1 MTSPLDGILVV
12 SLEQAVAAP
21 FASRQLSDLGARV
34 IKIER
39 DAGDFARAYD
49 NTVHGEASYFVWIN
63 RNKESVVLDLKSDAG
78 ITALRALVAKADVF
92 IQNLAPGA
100 IERLGLGADEATTLN
115 PQLIYVSISG
125 YGRGGEYEQKK
136 AYDLLVQ
143 CESGLVSITGT
154 PEVPSRVGIS
164 VADIAAGMY
173 AYSGVLAALI
183 QRGRTG
189 KGDVLEISMLEALGE
204 WMMQP
209 YLYAEYGGTP
219 QVRSGGQHATIAP
232 YGPFNTSDGTVFFSI
247 QNERE
252 WVKFCDVVLQDAQIA
267 TDPRFDAG
275 TNRVANRPALHAVI
289 DAVFSKL
296 SVVDAIARLEAAG
309 VANAQ
314 LRNMHEFSAHPQ
326 LAARNRWREVG
337 LPNGDTA
344 RSLIPPVT
352 TGSFEPVMGP
362 VPALG
367 SDTERVLKEFGLN

>member
-1 MTSPLDGILVV
+1 
-12 SLEQAVAAP
+12 
-21 FASRQLSDLGARV
+21 
-34 IKIER
+34 
-39 DAGDFARAYD
+39 
-49 NTVHGEASYFVWIN
+49 
-63 RNKESVVLDLKSDAG
+63 
-78 ITALRALVAKADVF
+78 VAKADVF

-100 IERLGLGADEATTLN
+100 IERLGLGPAEATALN

-154 PEVPSRVGIS
+154 PEVPSRVGTS

-173 AYSGVLAALI
+173 AYSGVLSALI

-189 KGDVLEISMLEALGE
+189 KGDVLEVSMLEALGE

-252 WVKFCDVVLQDAQIA
+252 WVKFCDVVLRDASVA
-267 TDPRFDAG
+267 TDSRFDAG
-275 TNRVANRPALHAVI
+275 THRVANRPALHDVI
-289 DAVFSKL
+289 NAVFSTL
-296 SVVDAIARLEAAG
+296 TVTEAIARLEEAG

-314 LRNMHEFSAHPQ
+314 LRNMLEFSAHPQ
-326 LAARNRWREVG
+326 LVARHRWREVG
-337 LPNGDTA
+337 LPNGETA

-352 TGSFEPVMGP
+352 AESYEPVMGP
-362 VPALG
+362 IPALG
-367 SDTERVLKEFGLN
+367 ADTERVLREFGLS